1 VRATGAMLA
10 SMAMARGVSA
20 AELAA
25 LAAVAARLRDG
36 EEPRPAELAAAT
48 RTACRRLAELHPGRT
63 VELRVPPW
71 AAVQL
76 GSGAGASQRGAHTR
90 GTPPT
95 VVETDPVTLLRLA
108 DGSLDWPGAVAANLV
123 RRSGVHS
130 DLAGFWPLLAGPESP
145 TGSTQL

>member
-1 VRATGAMLA
+1 
-10 SMAMARGVSA
+10 MARAVTA

-36 EEPRPAELAAAT
+36 GEPGPAELAAAT
-48 RTACRRLAELHPGRT
+48 RTACRRLAELHPGRS

-76 GSGAGASQRGAHTR
+76 GGAAGSSDRGAHTR
-90 GTPPT
+90 GTPPA
-95 VVETDPVTLLRLA
+95 VVETDPVTLRLA
-108 DGSLDWPGAVAANLV
+108 DGTLRWPDAVAANLV
-123 RRSGVHS
+123 RHSGGRS
-130 DLAGFWPLLAGPESP
+130 DLAGLWPLLTPPGTP